1 MKDFAMNYE
10 PNSLLT
16 VLSAKGSAFLV
27 DIINCGDYNQINR
40 YEGVFRIM
48 SVSWTVELDSN
59 HSAENYGMATSLKV
73 LLNNLDTG
81 KAFGG
86 IAEQLIAATPIKISV
101 GSFKRR
107 DYLITFKMK
116 RKLLAGPSNLLTGLP
131 VPSWELGSV
140 VWTKVWPTGLLEWRV
155 MREAGFTEQRT
166 PPALGSGRITGRC
179 FLGPSWFTGLT
190 IIGPSLF
197 GFQNFNRSYNHHIK
211 LRKLNYS
218 PGLVAW
224 ACNPSGGIVSCL
236 LACPF
241 QAESL
246 GLMVWTKVW
255 PTRLLEWRVMR
266 EAGFTE
272 QRIPPA
278 LGSGRITGR
287 VMREAGFTEQRIPPA
302 LGSGRIT
309 GRYKPFKSLRRTKVL
324 EFTLDCRIGPKTSVG
339 QIATTSSPVFFENS
353 QASLSAIILI
363 RPACFIHDLIF
374 GPVGIQGHS
383 ST

>member
-1 MKDFAMNYE
+1 
-10 PNSLLT
+10 
-16 VLSAKGSAFLV
+16 
-27 DIINCGDYNQINR
+27 
-40 YEGVFRIM
+40 
-48 SVSWTVELDSN
+48 
-59 HSAENYGMATSLKV
+59 
-73 LLNNLDTG
+73 
-81 KAFGG
+81 
-86 IAEQLIAATPIKISV
+86 
-101 GSFKRR
+101 
-107 DYLITFKMK
+107 
-116 RKLLAGPSNLLTGLP
+116 
-131 VPSWELGSV
+131 
-140 VWTKVWPTGLLEWRV
+140 

-211 LRKLNYS
+211 WTGFS
-218 PGLVAW
+218 
-224 ACNPSGGIVSCL
+224 VSCL

-353 QASLSAIILI
+353 QASLSASSFERRSFI
-363 RPACFIHDLIF
+363 REEAMKPPA
-374 GPVGIQGHS
+374 PVTQTTLRAF
-383 ST
+383 STTVDAIEL